1 MKSFAE
7 LREATKVNR
16 GMSPGKPLQGEIV
29 FKKKM
34 GKYPVAINKDKDG
47 FHTYIDGDLLDTFRS
62 QADAMK
68 AIKTTLKALQ

>member
-7 LREATKVNR
+7 IREATKVNR

-47 FHTYIDGDLLDTFRS
+47 FHTYIDGDFLDTFRS
-62 QADAMK
+62 QPDAMK
-68 AIKTTLKALQ
+68 AVNTMLKALK